1 MGSSQ
6 QFSLRWN
13 NYLRHITGAF
23 DSLRTDEDLVDVT
36 LSCEGKKIRAHKM
49 LLSACSSYFR
59 DLFKE
64 NPCQHPVII
73 FKDVKYQDLEALVDF
88 MYQGE
93 VNVVQEQLSSFLNTA
108 ELLAV
113 QGLTDGSSKDGA
125 ESDTSDMKANEDLQ
139 PLVQPEL
146 KKTSL
151 TSATVAAIAGN
162 AVTTTVNVNNRVGGP
177 GSPLAKKRK
186 CNLGVGA
193 SVNNVNKDELS
204 KQSDLDAM
212 EVIPVMPNVKVEQP
226 DYYEQDCVGHYS
238 DSVSREQSV
247 VSANI
252 DSVTKEEKKDSLD
265 LYSSNSSDKNQ
276 HSSPLLDI
284 NQVMSVSGPSLDAL
298 PQEPLQDH
306 ICGECG
312 AVFKYVHSLQV
323 HRARHSGGTMC
334 ELCFKDFGSR
344 SNLRKHFFEV
354 HSWCLLCSVNFTTKA
369 ALRKHIDN
377 EHGNIQQYLKS
388 FNQHHF
394 LWH

>member
-298 PQEPLQDH
+298 PQEPLQGLIYRFSSDEKMTEQCPYCE
-306 ICGECG
+306 IQI
-312 AVFKYVHSLQV
+312 S
-323 HRARHSGGTMC
+323 SG
-334 ELCFKDFGSR
+334 
-344 SNLRKHFFEV
+344 NLRRHIRTQHTHLPTAKCHYCLRIFKHKY
-354 HSWCLLCSVNFTTKA
+354 S
-369 ALRKHIDN
+369 LREHIRVSHMN
-377 EHGNIQQYLKS
+377 L
-388 FNQHHF
+388 
-394 LWH
+394 

>member
-298 PQEPLQDH
+298 PQEPLQD
-306 ICGECG
+306 IER
-312 AVFKYVHSLQV
+312 VHSGSSVGRYLCVICQRTFNTLPILERHTAAKHQEQQEMFFCATCTRYFKTKWSLSTHNSRYHKAQDTVQNINQRSRRSDSSLLQ
-323 HRARHSGGTMC
+323 T
-334 ELCFKDFGSR
+334 
-344 SNLRKHFFEV
+344 
-354 HSWCLLCSVNFTTKA
+354 
-369 ALRKHIDN
+369 
-377 EHGNIQQYLKS
+377 
-388 FNQHHF
+388 FN
-394 LWH
+394 

>member
-298 PQEPLQDH
+298 PQEPLQGLFGASRSGAGDRPFSCSV
-306 ICGECG
+306 CGLRY
-312 AVFKYVHSLQV
+312 KYKTNLLAHKKS
-323 HRARHSGGTMC
+323 HTGETKC
-334 ELCFKDFGSR
+334 PICFKILSTRRRLQD
-344 SNLRKHFFEV
+344 HF
-354 HSWCLLCSVNFTTKA
+354 
-369 ALRKHIDN
+369 RMI
-377 EHGNIQQYLKS
+377 HGLELVS
-388 FNQHHF
+388 
-394 LWH
+394 